1 MFIVQPPYYL
11 QACTEN
17 LLNMHGMCCQTNPL
31 RTKSHVLSRMVSV
44 GLFCDNGLVLGR
56 LEVCREDSADKL
68 ATSSLKDQPMEGV
81 PPNAPSEATGS
92 VFGAMALITGT
103 SVGAGIL
110 ALPATTAPSVSHTL
124 RFID

>member
-1 MFIVQPPYYL
+1 
-11 QACTEN
+11 
-17 LLNMHGMCCQTNPL
+17 
-31 RTKSHVLSRMVSV
+31 MVSV

-81 PPNAPSEATGS
+81 PPNAPSETTGS

>member
-1 MFIVQPPYYL
+1 MLSYGITSFPP
-11 QACTEN
+11 
-17 LLNMHGMCCQTNPL
+17 
-31 RTKSHVLSRMVSV
+31 MVSV
-44 GLFCDNGLVLGR
+44 GLFCDNGLDLGR

-81 PPNAPSEATGS
+81 HPNSPSEATGS

-110 ALPATTAPSVSHTL
+110 ALPATTAPSVSHSE
-124 RFID
+124 IH